1 MVYRRVW
8 CGGAKVSRGEAGLLK
23 RFVKKVFP
31 WSPAVYRQAKQAL
44 TMVHNQFDTPIL
56 ILLYHRCAVL
66 ETDPQ
71 LLAVTPE
78 NFTNQVKWLKERY
91 PILRFDESWESVREA
106 SVVLT
111 FDDGYWDNY
120 AYAVPILERLQVP
133 ATIFVSTE
141 RIGTGKEPWCDDVE
155 RIVLLNNNFLGAKI
169 HLDLRGQGSVGV
181 FIADEEARRELYYR
195 VHDAVRLMQPN
206 EREEILSKIEEEY
219 GAAPVRPSHRYMTE
233 KELQELANSP
243 YITIGGH
250 TVTHSRLSVLSR
262 GKQCEEIEGS
272 IRCLGKIMNKKVTTF
287 SYPFGGKEDYNADSV
302 AIVREMNLKTASN
315 FPGRVYRNTSLYEL
329 PRRIVRNWDWAT
341 FPMMFQ
347 PFWYN

>member
-1 MVYRRVW
+1 M
-8 CGGAKVSRGEAGLLK
+8 LK
-23 RFVKKVFP
+23 SFIKKAFP
-31 WSPAVYRQAKQAL
+31 WSPAVYSTARKPITL
-44 TMVHNQFDTPIL
+44 LYNQFNTPVL

-78 NFTNQVKWLKERY
+78 NFANQVKWLKDRY
-91 PILRFDESWESVREA
+91 PILRFDESWGSVREP

-155 RIVLLNNNFLGAKI
+155 RLVLLNDNFLRAKI
-169 HLDLRGQGSVGV
+169 HLDLREQGTVNT
-181 FIADEEARRELYYR
+181 FITDEEARRALYYR
-195 VHDAVRLMQPN
+195 VHDAVRLMQPD
-206 EREEILSKIEEEY
+206 EREEVLAEIEKEY
-219 GAAPVRPSHRYMTE
+219 GAEPVRPSHRYMTE
-233 KELQELANSP
+233 VELQKLARSQ

-250 TVTHSRLSVLSR
+250 TVTHSCLSVLSR
-262 GKQCEEIEGS
+262 EKQREEIEGS
-272 IRCLGKIMNKKVTTF
+272 VCCLEKMMNKKVTTF
-287 SYPFGGKEDYNADSV
+287 SYPFGGREDYNADSV

-315 FPGRVYRNTSLYEL
+315 FSGRVYRHTSLHEL
-329 PRRIVRNWDWAT
+329 PRMIVRNWDWTT
-341 FPMMFQ
+341 FPVMFQ
-347 PFWYN
+347 PFWYH

>member
-1 MVYRRVW
+1 M
-8 CGGAKVSRGEAGLLK
+8 KKFIK
-23 RFVKKVFP
+23 RIFP
-31 WSPAVYRQAKQAL
+31 WSPTVYRQAKQVM
-44 TMVHNQFDTPIL
+44 TMVYNQFDTPIL

-78 NFTNQVKWLKERY
+78 NFTNQVKWLKARY
-91 PILRFDESWESVREA
+91 PVLRFDESWESIREP

-155 RIVLLNNNFLGAKI
+155 RMILLNDNLLGEKI
-169 HLDLRGQGSVGV
+169 HLDLRKQGTVDI
-181 FIADEEARRELYYR
+181 FIADEEARRDLYYR
-195 VHDAVRLMQPN
+195 VHDAVRLMQPD
-206 EREEILSKIEEEY
+206 EREEVLDEIEEEY
-219 GAAPVRPSHRYMTE
+219 GAFPVRPSHRYMTE
-233 KELQELANSP
+233 AELKKLAESR

-250 TVTHSRLSVLSR
+250 TVTHSRLSALSCE
-262 GKQCEEIEGS
+262 KQREEIEES
-272 IRCLGKIMNKKVTTF
+272 IRFLEKTMNKKITTF
-287 SYPFGGKEDYNADSV
+287 SYPFGGKADYNADSV
-302 AIVREMNLKTASN
+302 AIVREMALKTASN

-329 PRRIVRNWDWAT
+329 PRKIVRNWDWTT
-341 FPMMFQ
+341 FPVMFQ
-347 PFWYN
+347 PFWYS

>member
-1 MVYRRVW
+1 MAMVY
-8 CGGAKVSRGEAGLLK
+8 
-23 RFVKKVFP
+23 
-31 WSPAVYRQAKQAL
+31 
-44 TMVHNQFDTPIL
+44 NQFNTPVV

-78 NFTNQVKWLKERY
+78 NFAHQVKWLKERY
-91 PILRFDESWESVREA
+91 PLLRFDEPWDSVREP

-155 RIVLLNNNFLGAKI
+155 RLVLLNDNLLGAKI
-169 HLDLRGQGSVGV
+169 HLDLREQGEMDV
-181 FIADEEARRELYYR
+181 FIADEDVRRALYYR
-195 VHDAVRLMQPN
+195 VHDAVRLMQPS
-206 EREEILSKIEEEY
+206 EREDVLAKIEDAY
-219 GAAPVRPSHRYMTE
+219 GAVSVRPSHRYMTE
-233 KELQELANSP
+233 TELQELANSQ

-250 TVTHSRLSVLSR
+250 TVTHSRLSVLSYE
-262 GKQCEEIEGS
+262 KQREEIEGS
-272 IRCLGKIMNKKVTTF
+272 VRRLETIMHKKVTTF
-287 SYPFGGKEDYNADSV
+287 SYPFGGKADYNADSV

-315 FPGRVYRNTSLYEL
+315 FPGRVYRNTSLHEI
-329 PRRIVRNWDWAT
+329 PRMIVRNWDWTT
-341 FPMMFQ
+341 FPVMFE
-347 PFWYN
+347 PFWYH

>member
-1 MVYRRVW
+1 M
-8 CGGAKVSRGEAGLLK
+8 LK
-23 RFVKKVFP
+23 KFVKKVFP
-31 WSPAVYRQAKQAL
+31 WSSAVYHQVKKPMA
-44 TMVHNQFDTPIL
+44 MVYNQFDTPIV

-78 NFTNQVKWLKERY
+78 NFAHQVKWLKERY
-91 PILRFDESWESVREA
+91 PILRFDEPWDSVREP

-155 RIVLLNNNFLGAKI
+155 RIVLLNDNLLGAKI
-169 HLDLRGQGSVGV
+169 HLDLRKQGEMNV
-181 FIADEEARRELYYR
+181 FIADEDVRRDLYYH
-195 VHDAVRLMQPN
+195 VHDAVRLMQPS
-206 EREEILSKIEEEY
+206 EREEVLTEIEKTY
-219 GAAPVRPSHRYMTE
+219 GAVPVRSSHRYMTE
-233 KELQELANSP
+233 AELQELASSQ

-262 GKQCEEIEGS
+262 EKQREEIEGS
-272 IRCLGKIMNKKVTTF
+272 VRCLEKIMHKKVTTF
-287 SYPFGGKEDYNADSV
+287 SYPFGGKADYNADSV
-302 AIVREMNLKTASN
+302 AVVRDMNLKTASN
-315 FPGRVYRNTSLYEL
+315 FPGRVYRNTSLYEI
-329 PRRIVRNWDWAT
+329 PRMIVRNWDWTT
-341 FPMMFQ
+341 FPVMFE
-347 PFWYN
+347 PFWYH

>member
-1 MVYRRVW
+1 M
-8 CGGAKVSRGEAGLLK
+8 KKFIK
-23 RFVKKVFP
+23 RIFP
-31 WSPAVYRQAKQAL
+31 WSPTVYRQAKQAM
-44 TMVHNQFDTPIL
+44 TMVYNQFDTPIL

-78 NFTNQVKWLKERY
+78 NFTNQVKWLKARY
-91 PILRFDESWESVREA
+91 PVLRFDESWESIREP

-155 RIVLLNNNFLGAKI
+155 RMILLNDNLLGEKI
-169 HLDLRGQGSVGV
+169 HLDLRKQGTVDI
-181 FIADEEARRELYYR
+181 FIADEEARRDLYYR
-195 VHDAVRLMQPN
+195 VHDAVRLMQPD
-206 EREEILSKIEEEY
+206 EREEVLDEIEEEY
-219 GAAPVRPSHRYMTE
+219 GAFPVRSSHRYMTE
-233 KELQELANSP
+233 SELKELAESR

-250 TVTHSRLSVLSR
+250 TVTHSRLSALSCE
-262 GKQCEEIEGS
+262 KQREEIEES
-272 IRCLGKIMNKKVTTF
+272 IRFLEKTMNKKITTF
-287 SYPFGGKEDYNADSV
+287 SYPFGGKADYNADSV
-302 AIVREMNLKTASN
+302 AIVREMALKTASN

>member
-1 MVYRRVW
+1 MKKPMTMVY
-8 CGGAKVSRGEAGLLK
+8 
-23 RFVKKVFP
+23 
-31 WSPAVYRQAKQAL
+31 
-44 TMVHNQFDTPIL
+44 NQFNTPVM

-78 NFTNQVKWLKERY
+78 NFANQVKWLKERY
-91 PILRFDESWESVREA
+91 PILRFDEPWDSVREP

-155 RIVLLNNNFLGAKI
+155 RLVLLNDNLLGAKI
-169 HLDLRGQGSVGV
+169 HFDLRKQGEMNV
-181 FIADEEARRELYYR
+181 FIADEDVRRDLYYH
-195 VHDAVRLMQPN
+195 VHDAVRLMQPS
-206 EREEILSKIEEEY
+206 EREEVLAEIEETY
-219 GAAPVRPSHRYMTE
+219 GAVPVRSSHRYMTE
-233 KELQELANSP
+233 AELQKLASSQ

-262 GKQCEEIEGS
+262 EKQREEIEGS
-272 IRCLGKIMNKKVTTF
+272 VRCLEKIMRKKVTTF

-315 FPGRVYRNTSLYEL
+315 FPGRVYRNTSVYEI
-329 PRRIVRNWDWAT
+329 PRMIVRNWDWTT
-341 FPMMFQ
+341 FPVMFE
-347 PFWYN
+347 PFWYH

>member
-1 MVYRRVW
+1 M
-8 CGGAKVSRGEAGLLK
+8 KKFIK
-23 RFVKKVFP
+23 RIFP
-31 WSPAVYRQAKQAL
+31 WSPTVYRQAKQVM
-44 TMVHNQFDTPIL
+44 TMVYNQFDTPIL

-78 NFTNQVKWLKERY
+78 NFTNQVKWLKARY
-91 PILRFDESWESVREA
+91 PVLRFDESWESIREP

-155 RIVLLNNNFLGAKI
+155 RMILLNDNLLDEKI
-169 HLDLRGQGSVGV
+169 HLDLRKQGTVDI
-181 FIADEEARRELYYR
+181 FIADEEARRDLYYR
-195 VHDAVRLMQPN
+195 VHDAVRLMQPD
-206 EREEILSKIEEEY
+206 EREEVLDEIEEEY
-219 GAAPVRPSHRYMTE
+219 GAFPVRPSHRYMTE
-233 KELQELANSP
+233 AELKKLAESR

-250 TVTHSRLSVLSR
+250 TVTHSRLSALSCE
-262 GKQCEEIEGS
+262 KQREEIEES
-272 IRCLGKIMNKKVTTF
+272 IRFLEKTMNKKITTF
-287 SYPFGGKEDYNADSV
+287 SYPFGGKADYNADSV
-302 AIVREMNLKTASN
+302 AIVREMALKTASN

-329 PRRIVRNWDWAT
+329 PRKIVRNWDWTT
-341 FPMMFQ
+341 FPVMFQ
-347 PFWYN
+347 PFWYS

>member
-1 MVYRRVW
+1 M
-8 CGGAKVSRGEAGLLK
+8 KKFIK
-23 RFVKKVFP
+23 RIFP
-31 WSPAVYRQAKQAL
+31 WSPTVYRQAKQAM
-44 TMVHNQFDTPIL
+44 TMVYNQFDTPIL

-78 NFTNQVKWLKERY
+78 NFTNQVKWLKARY
-91 PILRFDESWESVREA
+91 PVLRFDESWESIREP

-155 RIVLLNNNFLGAKI
+155 RMILLNDNLLGEKI
-169 HLDLRGQGSVGV
+169 HLDLRKQGTVDI
-181 FIADEEARRELYYR
+181 FIADEEARRDLYYR
-195 VHDAVRLMQPN
+195 VHDAVRLMQPD
-206 EREEILSKIEEEY
+206 EREEVLDEIEEEY
-219 GAAPVRPSHRYMTE
+219 GAFPVRPSHRYMTE
-233 KELQELANSP
+233 AELKKLAESR

-250 TVTHSRLSVLSR
+250 TVTHSRLSALSCE
-262 GKQCEEIEGS
+262 KQREEIEES
-272 IRCLGKIMNKKVTTF
+272 IRFLEKTMNKKITTF
-287 SYPFGGKEDYNADSV
+287 SYPFGGKADYNADSV
-302 AIVREMNLKTASN
+302 AIVREMALKTASI

-329 PRRIVRNWDWAT
+329 PRKIVRNWDWTT
-341 FPMMFQ
+341 FPVMFQ
-347 PFWYN
+347 PFWYS

>member
-1 MVYRRVW
+1 M
-8 CGGAKVSRGEAGLLK
+8 LK
-23 RFVKKVFP
+23 SFIKKVFP
-31 WSPAVYRQAKQAL
+31 WSPAVYRQAKREM
-44 TMVHNQFDTPIL
+44 TVVRNRFDVPIL

-91 PILRFDESWESVREA
+91 PILRFDESWNSVREP

-141 RIGTGKEPWCDDVE
+141 RIGTEKEPWCDDVE
-155 RIVLLNNNFLGAKI
+155 RLVLLNDRFLDAKI
-169 HLDLRGQGSVGV
+169 HLDLRGQGVV
-181 FIADEEARRELYYR
+181 DTFVADEDARRELYYH
-195 VHDAVRLMQPN
+195 VHDAVRLMQPD
-206 EREEILSKIEEEY
+206 EREEVLAEIEKEY
-219 GAAPVRPSHRYMTE
+219 GAFPVRPSHRYMAE
-233 KELQELANSP
+233 GELQELAGSE

-262 GKQCEEIEGS
+262 EKQREEIEGS
-272 IRCLGKIMNKKVTTF
+272 IRCLEKIMDKKITTF
-287 SYPFGGKEDYNADSV
+287 SYPFGGQEDYNADSV

-315 FPGRVYRNTSLYEL
+315 FPGRVYRSTSSYEL
-329 PRRIVRNWDWAT
+329 PRQIVRNWDWTT
-341 FPMMFQ
+341 FPVMFQ

>member
-1 MVYRRVW
+1 M
-8 CGGAKVSRGEAGLLK
+8 KKFIK
-23 RFVKKVFP
+23 RIFP
-31 WSPAVYRQAKQAL
+31 WSPTVYRQAKQAM
-44 TMVHNQFDTPIL
+44 TMVYNQFDTPIL

-78 NFTNQVKWLKERY
+78 NFTNQVKWLKARY
-91 PILRFDESWESVREA
+91 PVLRFDESWESIREP

-155 RIVLLNNNFLGAKI
+155 RMILLNDNLLGEKI
-169 HLDLRGQGSVGV
+169 HLDLRKQGTVDI
-181 FIADEEARRELYYR
+181 FIADEEARRDLYYR
-195 VHDAVRLMQPN
+195 VHDAVRLMQPD
-206 EREEILSKIEEEY
+206 EREEVLDEIEEEY
-219 GAAPVRPSHRYMTE
+219 GAFPVRPSHRYMTE
-233 KELQELANSP
+233 AELKKLAESR

-250 TVTHSRLSVLSR
+250 TVTHSRLSALSCE
-262 GKQCEEIEGS
+262 KQREEIEES
-272 IRCLGKIMNKKVTTF
+272 IRFLEKTMNKKITTF
-287 SYPFGGKEDYNADSV
+287 SYPFGGKADYNADSV
-302 AIVREMNLKTASN
+302 AIVREMALKTASN

-329 PRRIVRNWDWAT
+329 PRKIVRNWDWTT
-341 FPMMFQ
+341 FPVMFQ
-347 PFWYN
+347 PFWYS

>member
-1 MVYRRVW
+1 M
-8 CGGAKVSRGEAGLLK
+8 KKFIK
-23 RFVKKVFP
+23 RIFP
-31 WSPAVYRQAKQAL
+31 WSPTVYRQAKQVM
-44 TMVHNQFDTPIL
+44 TMVYNQFDTPIL

-78 NFTNQVKWLKERY
+78 NFTNQVKWLKARY
-91 PILRFDESWESVREA
+91 PVLRFDESWESIREP

-155 RIVLLNNNFLGAKI
+155 RMILLNDNLLGEKI
-169 HLDLRGQGSVGV
+169 HLDLRKQGTVDI
-181 FIADEEARRELYYR
+181 FIADEEARRDLYYR
-195 VHDAVRLMQPN
+195 VHDAVRLMQPD
-206 EREEILSKIEEEY
+206 EREEVLDEIEEEY
-219 GAAPVRPSHRYMTE
+219 GAFPVRPSHRYMTE
-233 KELQELANSP
+233 AELKKLAESR

-250 TVTHSRLSVLSR
+250 TVTHSRLSALSCE
-262 GKQCEEIEGS
+262 KQREEIEES
-272 IRCLGKIMNKKVTTF
+272 IRFLEKTMNKKITTF
-287 SYPFGGKEDYNADSV
+287 SYPFGGKADYNADSV
-302 AIVREMNLKTASN
+302 AIVREMALKTASN

-329 PRRIVRNWDWAT
+329 PRKIVRNWDWTT
-341 FPMMFQ
+341 FPVMFQ

>member
-1 MVYRRVW
+1 MCVE
-8 CGGAKVSRGEAGLLK
+8 GTGLLK
-23 RFVKKVFP
+23 KLIKTIFP
-31 WSPAVYRQAKQAL
+31 WSPTVYRQAKQVM
-44 TMVHNQFDTPIL
+44 TMVHNQLDAPIM

-78 NFTNQVKWLKERY
+78 NFANQVKWLKERY
-91 PILRFDESWESVREA
+91 PVLRFDEPWELVREP

-155 RIVLLNNNFLGAKI
+155 RMILLNDNLLGEKI
-169 HLDLRGQGSVGV
+169 HLDLRKQGTVDI
-181 FIADEEARRELYYR
+181 FIADEEARRDLYYR
-195 VHDAVRLMQPN
+195 VHDAVRLMQPD
-206 EREEILSKIEEEY
+206 EREEVLDEIEEEY
-219 GAAPVRPSHRYMTE
+219 GAFPVRPSHRYMTE
-233 KELQELANSP
+233 AELKKLAESR

-250 TVTHSRLSVLSR
+250 TVTHSRLSALSCE
-262 GKQCEEIEGS
+262 KQREEIEES
-272 IRCLGKIMNKKVTTF
+272 IRFLEKTMNKKITTF
-287 SYPFGGKEDYNADSV
+287 SYPFGGKADYNADSV
-302 AIVREMNLKTASN
+302 AIVREMALKTASN

-329 PRRIVRNWDWAT
+329 PRKIVRNWDWTT
-341 FPMMFQ
+341 FPVMFQ

>member
-1 MVYRRVW
+1 MVY
-8 CGGAKVSRGEAGLLK
+8 
-23 RFVKKVFP
+23 
-31 WSPAVYRQAKQAL
+31 
-44 TMVHNQFDTPIL
+44 NQFDTPIL

-78 NFTNQVKWLKERY
+78 NFTNQVKWLKARY
-91 PILRFDESWESVREA
+91 PVLRFDESWESIREP

-155 RIVLLNNNFLGAKI
+155 RMILLNDNLLGEKI
-169 HLDLRGQGSVGV
+169 HLDLRKQGTVDI
-181 FIADEEARRELYYR
+181 FIADEEARRDLYYR
-195 VHDAVRLMQPN
+195 VHDAVRLMQPD
-206 EREEILSKIEEEY
+206 EREEVLDEIEEEY
-219 GAAPVRPSHRYMTE
+219 GAFPVRPSHRYMTE
-233 KELQELANSP
+233 AELKKLAESR

-250 TVTHSRLSVLSR
+250 TVTHSRLSALSCE
-262 GKQCEEIEGS
+262 KQREEIEES
-272 IRCLGKIMNKKVTTF
+272 IRFLEKTMNKKITTF
-287 SYPFGGKEDYNADSV
+287 SYPFGGKADYNADSV
-302 AIVREMNLKTASN
+302 AIVREMALKTASN

-329 PRRIVRNWDWAT
+329 PRKIVRNWDWTT
-341 FPMMFQ
+341 FPVMFQ
-347 PFWYN
+347 PFWYS